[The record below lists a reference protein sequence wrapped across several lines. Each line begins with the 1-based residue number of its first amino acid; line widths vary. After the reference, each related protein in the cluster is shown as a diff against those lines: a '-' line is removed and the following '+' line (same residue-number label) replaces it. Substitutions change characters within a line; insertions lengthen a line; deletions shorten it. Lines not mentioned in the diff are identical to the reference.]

1 MTLFGLIGAA
11 LIALSACANQ
21 TLTQGSCVVAHEL
34 GFVGAGEGEERI
46 TVAENGS
53 PCVIA
58 AAIKR
63 SSMGQGEITTPP
75 SHGTATLRT
84 TTEATLISYIPTRA
98 YVGEDRFAVSF
109 GPNFNVTV
117 FVQIVSIATGSA
129 VPRWAKS
136 GIDR

>member
-1 MTLFGLIGAA
+1 VTRCGLIGAA

-21 TLTQGSCVVAHEL
+21 KLTQGSCVVAHES
-34 GFVGAGEGEERI
+34 GFVDAGGGEERI

-58 AAIKR
+58 AAIKQ
-63 SSMGQGEITTPP
+63 SSMGKGEITTPP

-84 TTEATLISYIPTRA
+84 TAEATLISYIPARE
-98 YVGEDRFAVSF
+98 YVGEDRFAVAF

-117 FVQIVSIATGSA
+117 FVQIVPITTGSA
-129 VPRWAKS
+129 VPP
-136 GIDR
+136 